1 MPKGVYDRAFAKPGT
16 GNTQE
21 VRVPYQYQA
30 DERITALEARIAAL
44 ERRQA
49 QMDEAFAK
57 GYMPSPGGLIGGS
70 RGP

>member
-1 MPKGVYDRAFAKPGT
+1 MPKGHSELPARIDELEAQVSALIKA
-16 GNTQE
+16 
-21 VRVPYQYQA
+21 VR
-30 DERITALEARIAAL
+30 ALEH
-44 ERRQA
+44 RQA

>member
-1 MPKGVYDRAFAKPGT
+1 MPKGHSLLETDVKQLTAAL
-16 GNTQE
+16 
-21 VRVPYQYQA
+21 QA
-30 DERITALEARIAAL
+30 AISRIEAL

>member
-1 MPKGVYDRAFAKPGT
+1 MPKGQYERKPREADIERQ
-16 GNTQE
+16 QE
-21 VRVPYQYQA
+21 HDLLRNA
-30 DERITALEARIAAL
+30 LLRIEAI